1 MLGML
6 FSFQRSWF
14 SFTCGGS
21 VPTVIT
27 LAVTVAIVS
36 EREPCLALGTN
47 TKGCLS
53 PLQFGRRFFSVG
65 WCVAVPLLAADLSGA
80 YWHIPGE
87 SKQVQAVLASIFL
100 TGNLPQDLHLT
111 CVFYQPF
118 PQRFTGFVP
127 PAKRENVF
135 LSRTSIKW
143 FSWPPMIPL
152 HKTWPMFNSVV
163 WSSPFEPK
171 Q

>member
-14 SFTCGGS
+14 SFTCGGL

-36 EREPCLALGTN
+36 ESEPCLALGTN

-53 PLQFGRRFFSVG
+53 PLQFGRRSFSVG
-65 WCVAVPLLAADLSGA
+65 WCVAVPSLAADLSGA

-87 SKQVQAVLASIFL
+87 SKQVQAVLTGHFPHRKPATTSALNPRVLPALPSTLHRLCTFCKKRKYLFICMKHKMTRLATKDPFAQTL
-100 TGNLPQDLHLT
+100 T
-111 CVFYQPF
+111 
-118 PQRFTGFVP
+118 
-127 PAKRENVF
+127 NV
-135 LSRTSIKW
+135 
-143 FSWPPMIPL
+143 
-152 HKTWPMFNSVV
+152 
-163 WSSPFEPK
+163 
-171 Q
+171 